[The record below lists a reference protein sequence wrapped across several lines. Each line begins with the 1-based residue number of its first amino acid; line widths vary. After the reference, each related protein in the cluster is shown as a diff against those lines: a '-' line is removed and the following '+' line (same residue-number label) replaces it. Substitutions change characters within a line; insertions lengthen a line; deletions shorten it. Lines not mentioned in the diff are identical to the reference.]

1 MGNLNFCTF
10 IKNSNGLTSWSFE
23 IPASA
28 YCHPLCAIRR
38 SDENKLNSN
47 KMKNKIIVYLMILF
61 GLGTQTY
68 SQTSEFEILKE
79 KVLTGKDGE
88 DYWVYCYNQNLSFS
102 DTVKLWNRDL
112 ISPFKKSLLF
122 LIDDHPFSD
131 WTHSC
136 RYIFYNTQNGEYHTI
151 QETHPPKL
159 FDKFRLLSEVTIPA
173 GEKYDFSKYASKN
186 KAGLKSA
193 ISPGDAS
200 YGYKYAIIIS
210 GGYNKYNNHE
220 RYWNHCQA
228 IYNALRY
235 NYDFEHHQV
244 FVLMSD
250 GGNTAADRHL
260 ISGGYDDSPRDLD
273 GDGTTDVTN
282 RAAKSA
288 ITELFDGLGEWMT
301 PNDFLYVYVTDH
313 GGLESGSNVNITLWD
328 EEEMRDDELATEL
341 NKVNA
346 KIMLTMVQCHSGGFI
361 DDLAGANRIISTSC
375 RADESARARPDLT
388 YSEFVYHWTAG
399 VFGEYPDGTNANA
412 DANSDGFVSMEEA
425 HDFAEANDM
434 YAHGSGASEHP
445 QYSSTPATFGEQLTL
460 FGFEINSNLQ
470 NITINSGEEQKHYA
484 YNISVAGD
492 GTNYTV
498 KNGGKSYL
506 KAGNSIVLEP
516 GFSAE
521 LGSEFQAVIQPFT
534 IPVFT
539 ATSSLKSAEVINS
552 SSQVNLIEDS
562 ENIELNEVISVFPN
576 PSTGLFY
583 FLNKNDTELKINVY
597 NSSGSLIITEK
608 VTSNRWVIDI
618 SNQPSGVYFLKLFSN
633 DKSTTKKLI
642 KK

>member
-1 MGNLNFCTF
+1 
-10 IKNSNGLTSWSFE
+10 
-23 IPASA
+23 
-28 YCHPLCAIRR
+28 
-38 SDENKLNSN
+38 
-47 KMKNKIIVYLMILF
+47 MKNKIIVCLMILF
-61 GLGTQTY
+61 GLGNQIY
-68 SQTSEFEILKE
+68 SQTSEFKILKE
-79 KVLTGKDGE
+79 KVLTGKDGD
-88 DYWVYCYNQNLSFS
+88 DYWAYCYNQNLSYT
-102 DTVKLWNRDL
+102 DTVKLWNKDL
-112 ISPFKKSLLF
+112 VSPYKNSLLF
-122 LIDDHPFSD
+122 LIDDNPFSD

-136 RYIFYNTQNGEYHTI
+136 RYIFYNIQNGEYEII

-159 FDKFRLLSEVTIPA
+159 FDKFQLLSEVTIPT
-173 GEKYDFSKYASKN
+173 GEKYDFSKYITKSET
-186 KAGLKSA
+186 GLKSA

-200 YGYKYAIIIS
+200 YGYKYAVIIS
-210 GGYNKYNNHE
+210 GGYNKTNNHE

-235 NYDFEHHQV
+235 NYDFEHHQI

-250 GGNTAADRHL
+250 GWETGADRHL

-282 RAAKSA
+282 KATKAA
-288 ITELFDGLGEWMT
+288 ITSVFDMLGEWML

-313 GGLESGSNVNITLWD
+313 GGTEGGSDATIALWD
-328 EEEMRDDELATEL
+328 EQEIRDDEFATEL

-346 KIMLTMVQCHSGGFI
+346 GKIMLTMVQCYSGGFI
-361 DDLAGANRIISTSC
+361 DDLVGTNRIITTSC
-375 RADESARARPDLT
+375 RDDESARARPDLT

-399 VFGEYPDGTNANA
+399 VFGEYPDGTTANA

-445 QYSSTPATFGEQLTL
+445 QYSSTPTTLGGQLTL

-498 KNGGKSYL
+498 KDGGRSYL

-521 LGSEFQAVIQPFT
+521 LGSEFQAFIEPFT

-539 ATSSLKSAEVINS
+539 ATSSLKSAEVGNS
-552 SSQVNLIEDS
+552 SSQVNLNEDS
-562 ENIELNEVISVFPN
+562 KNLEFFEDISVFPN
-576 PSTGLFY
+576 PSSGLFY

-597 NSSGSLIITEK
+597 NSSGSLIISEK

-618 SNQPSGVYFLKLFSN
+618 SNQPTCIYFLKLFSN
-633 DKSTTKKLI
+633 HKSVTKKLI
-642 KK
+642 KQ